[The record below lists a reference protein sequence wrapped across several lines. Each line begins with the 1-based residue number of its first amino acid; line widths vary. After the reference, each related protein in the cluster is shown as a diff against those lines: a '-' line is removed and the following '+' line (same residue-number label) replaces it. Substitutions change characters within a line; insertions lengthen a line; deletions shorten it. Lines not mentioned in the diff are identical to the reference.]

1 MGLTAGAVSGEA
13 CGGQV
18 RDLGGLRGAQR
29 VLQVGMVPVDQ
40 DLRRGRALTGKN
52 VKEEERKLLSN
63 FPKGPL
69 SCGAGIEANRF
80 DCRILV
86 RKISIYM

>member
-1 MGLTAGAVSGEA
+1 MGLITGAVEGEA
-13 CGGQV
+13 RGRKM

-69 SCGAGIEANRF
+69 
-80 DCRILV
+80 
-86 RKISIYM
+86 